1 MNTERFKDMCQTSF
15 SICTNQK
22 SNDTYDNFDQK
33 FEYALNAFKQSKTPI
48 YNPRQGQWSQTET
61 NLLISIIKE
70 GFKIGSI
77 LNDHGDIKWEVV
89 SEYMLGRD
97 ATSCKNKWF
106 KLKREKDQR
115 IIGISKEDNFSVA
128 YKKNPYFNKI
138 FSKEQEDTLFFNIKA
153 MLDEHQLVT
162 MNTISSIA
170 KDLYYSP
177 IFLATKARE
186 IEDSQNKKNKTT
198 FNELLNMATD
208 EPEQLMNKYD
218 IRQFVASKSWV
229 FHYMVRH
236 NLSLRKV
243 HYERRG
249 QIDEKQIDR
258 YLNQIVEAVTEFGTD
273 KIINMDETH
282 VSTWNF
288 PQRV

>member
-1 MNTERFKDMCQTSF
+1 MKDM
-15 SICTNQK
+15 N
-22 SNDTYDNFDQK
+22 
-33 FEYALNAFKQSKTPI
+33 
-48 YNPRQGQWSQTET
+48 
-61 NLLISIIKE
+61 
-70 GFKIGSI
+70 
-77 LNDHGDIKWEVV
+77 
-89 SEYMLGRD
+89 
-97 ATSCKNKWF
+97 
-106 KLKREKDQR
+106 QR

-288 PQRV
+288 PQRVVAEKGIETVKVDDNYYNDKEGTTFIAAISMNPSKKFPISLISKGKTQRCHKKYEINDKDTFISQSLSGWMTPDVMIEYLR